1 MHAGDHRLHRLVPA
15 RSHNATSLRHALTR
29 WAHEVKLPDDTAE
42 AMALATYEAMVNV
55 VTHAY
60 PARADGS
67 LELSAELRGNA
78 VDVTVSD
85 RGRWLPPAE
94 DPGPLHGRGL
104 PLIHALSDRA
114 EVAPGPGGTTVR
126 MRWPALP
133 SPGAPGRLRD
143 AARCS

>member
-1 MHAGDHRLHRLVPA
+1 MHAGDQRLHRLVTA
-15 RSHNATSLRHALTR
+15 RSRNATTLRHVLTQ
-29 WAHEVKLPDDTAE
+29 WANAVELPDATTD
-42 AMALATYEAMVNV
+42 AMALAAYEAMINV

-60 PARADGS
+60 PARADGP

-85 RGRWLPPAE
+85 QGRWQPPAA

-114 EVAPGPGGTTVR
+114 EIAPGPEGTTVR
-126 MRWPALP
+126 MRWPVP
-133 SPGAPGRLRD
+133 PTPVRLRRET
-143 AARCS
+143 AQAR